1 MHSAPS
7 VRSAPSIRHSAPLVR
22 QNLTTRS
29 LRQSTPRI
37 SRSQGISRSA
47 RQGITSSR
55 AATLKKGE
63 KGLPNLARSKGTAS
77 ERAARIQ
84 SLKQNRNAAIQKS
97 VLRNQAFASAA
108 KGSKRDLAKSNFRG
122 QFAGK
127 HIGNPRW
134 ANFDRRRGHRH
145 FFVIGWLGPV
155 FWPYFYDDY
164 IDYTFWPYEY
174 DTFWPYAYDDVYVSL
189 YGPYAYDGGG
199 AYASAPAYREGR
211 RVQRVPAGGVAQVC
225 SLDSTTLTDWPI
237 ERITQRIELNDQQ
250 RGLLENLK
258 SATANAVDEM
268 KSACPT
274 DFPGTPTG
282 RLAAMRARVD
292 SMLKALSTVQPALER
307 FYDSLND
314 EQKAR
319 FDAIPEEPRR
329 TRASART
336 DANQVCN
343 TQAAGRFPIERIR
356 SAIQPTQD
364 QERALDA
371 LDEASRTAAERL
383 KADCD
388 SDQNLTAPARVDAM
402 ARRLQTTRDALDT
415 VQPALDRFYETLSD
429 EQKARF
435 NRLARQ
441 A

>member
-1 MHSAPS
+1 M
-7 VRSAPSIRHSAPLVR
+7 
-22 QNLTTRS
+22 TTRS
-29 LRQSTPRI
+29 LRQSTPHI
-37 SRSQGISRSA
+37 SRSQGISRSV
-47 RQGITSSR
+47 RRGVTGSR
-55 AATLKKGE
+55 NVTVQNGVNR
-63 KGLPNLARSKGTAS
+63 LPNVARSKGTVR
-77 ERAARIQ
+77 ERAVNAQTLRQNRTAAIQ
-84 SLKQNRNAAIQKS
+84 TLRQNRNAAIQKS
-97 VLRNQAFASAA
+97 VLRNQAFVGASKSA
-108 KGSKRDLAKSNFRG
+108 KRGDLARANFRG

-127 HIGNPRW
+127 HISNPRW
-134 ANFDRRRGHRH
+134 AYFDRRRGHRH

-174 DTFWPYAYDDVYVSL
+174 DTFWPYAYDDVYVSV
-189 YGPYAYDGGG
+189 YGPYAYEGGS

-211 RVQRVPAGGVAQVC
+211 RVQRVPASGVAQVC
-225 SLDSTTLTDWPI
+225 SLDATTLTDWPI
-237 ERITQRIELNDQQ
+237 ERITQRIELDDQQ
-250 RGLLENLK
+250 RGLLEDLK
-258 SATANAVDEM
+258 KATATAVDEM

-282 RLAAMRARVD
+282 RLAAMRARID
-292 SMLKALSTVQPALER
+292 SMLKAISTVQPALER

-319 FDAIPEEPRR
+319 FDAIPEEPQRS
-329 TRASART
+329 RAAART
-336 DANQVCN
+336 NASQVCS

-371 LDEASRTAAERL
+371 LDDASRRAAERL

-388 SDQNLTAPARVDAM
+388 RDLNLTAPARVDAM
-402 ARRLQTTRDALDT
+402 VRRLKTTLDALDT
-415 VQPALDRFYETLSD
+415 VQPALDRFYGTLSD

>member
-1 MHSAPS
+1 
-7 VRSAPSIRHSAPLVR
+7 VRH
-22 QNLTTRS
+22 NLTTRS
-29 LRQSTPRI
+29 LRQNTPRI
-37 SRSQGISRSA
+37 SRSQGNTRSV

-55 AATLKKGE
+55 AATLQKGSS
-63 KGLPNLARSKGTAS
+63 KTARVKGTAS

-84 SLKQNRNAAIQKS
+84 SLKQNRTTAIQKS
-97 VLRNQAFASAA
+97 VLRNQAFVGASKGA
-108 KGSKRDLAKSNFRG
+108 KRGDLARSNFRG

-127 HIGNPRW
+127 HIGDPRW
-134 ANFDRRRGHRH
+134 AHFDRRHRH

-164 IDYTFWPYEY
+164 LDYTYWPYAY
-174 DTFWPYAYDDVYVSL
+174 DTFWPYAYDDVYVSV
-189 YGPYAYDGGG
+189 YGPYAYDGGS

-211 RVQRVPAGGVAQVC
+211 RVQRVPAGGAAQVC

-258 SATANAVDEM
+258 NATANAVDQM
-268 KSACPT
+268 KSSCPT

-282 RLAAMRARVD
+282 RLAAMRARID

-307 FYDSLND
+307 FYDSLSD

-329 TRASART
+329 SRAAART
-336 DANQVCN
+336 DASQVCN

-364 QERALDA
+364 QEAALDA
-371 LDEASRTAAERL
+371 LDESSRKAAERL

-388 SDQNLTAPARVDAM
+388 SDLNLTAPARVDAM
-402 ARRLQTTRDALDT
+402 ARRLKTTLDALDT
-415 VQPALDRFYETLSD
+415 VQPALDRFYGTLSD

-435 NRLARQ
+435 NRLARR